1 MKKILYSSLFLSI
14 LQSILFWHKSPG
26 ISVILFI
33 VPTVLVILYNLKEK
47 QMINNKKGI
56 LWAIPIILLSLT
68 YFIFN
73 NAFFQVL
80 NIPVIFTLIVI
91 MCISITEEKISE
103 NRFIRNILGK
113 IFKPFGIMF
122 EFISDFE
129 MDDFLEKRKEIQNE
143 KVEFIKKLGK
153 SILISIP
160 VIIIIIIL
168 LSSADSVFGNLFKD
182 ISEFIS
188 KTFSSKKIS
197 DIIWRIVCIVI
208 SFIYMMVFIITFTR
222 KRNTETQEHNN
233 SKRINLGDFTIN
245 TLLIFLNII
254 YFIFSIIQF
263 KYLFINAGKVADFDY
278 ATYARTGFFQLMFVS
293 FINFG
298 LIKISKNTEN
308 EKLNKILKILLIIFT
323 IIIVI
328 SAIFRMHLYEQE
340 YGYTY
345 LRLFVYFILAT
356 EILIL
361 IPILME
367 ICGQKLDVFKIS
379 LEIIVTMYLILNF
392 INIDYI
398 IARNNIDRYLLDPE
412 NNTLDAYYI
421 TEATGTDAIK
431 EKIKIL
437 NQDDSKLSYEKKEHL
452 KNIQEII
459 KSNLRGYKVMY
470 GSNYNPSL
478 AEMNLSKNK
487 VNKLLENVD
496 LTSKT
501 IDIVNNYQKEC
512 YK

>member
-26 ISVILFI
+26 ISVVLFI
-33 VPTVLVILYNLKEK
+33 VPTILVILYNLKEK
-47 QMINNKKGI
+47 EMINNRKGI

-73 NAFFQVL
+73 NSFFQIL
-80 NIPVIFTLIVI
+80 NIPVIFTLIII
-91 MCISITEEKISE
+91 MCISITEEKILK
-103 NRFIRNILGK
+103 NRFIRNIVGK
-113 IFKPFGIMF
+113 AFKPFGVIF

-129 MDDFLEKRKEIQNE
+129 MDDFLEKRKEIKNE

-182 ISEFIS
+182 ISEVIS
-188 KTFSSKKIS
+188 KTFSSEKIS

-208 SFIYMMVFIITFTR
+208 SFIYIIAFIIIFTR
-222 KRNTETQEHNN
+222 KKCTEPQEHKN
-233 SKRINLGDFTIN
+233 SKKINLSNFTIN
-245 TLLIFLNII
+245 TLLICLNII
-254 YFIFSIIQF
+254 YFVFSIIQF
-263 KYLFINAGKVADFDY
+263 KYLFTNAGKVDNFDY

-293 FINFG
+293 FINLG
-298 LIKISKNTEN
+298 LIKISKNTKN
-308 EKLNKILKILLIIFT
+308 EKLNRILKMLLIIFT
-323 IIIVI
+323 VIIVI
-328 SAIFRMHLYEQE
+328 SAMFRMHLYEQE

-345 LRLFVYFILAT
+345 LRLFVYFILTT

-367 ICGQKLDVFKIS
+367 ICGRKLDVFKIS

-412 NNTLDAYYI
+412 NNTLDSYYI
-421 TEATGTDAIK
+421 TKSTGTDAIK

-437 NQDDSKLSYEKKEHL
+437 NQDGSKLSYTKQEELKYMKED
-452 KNIQEII
+452 I
-459 KSNLRGYKVMY
+459 KANLRGYQSIYVT
-470 GSNYNPSL
+470 NYNPSFV
-478 AEMNLSKNK
+478 EMNLSKNRVK
-487 VNKLLENVD
+487 KLLENLD
-496 LTSKT
+496 LTPKT
-501 IDIVNNYQKEC
+501 TDIVNNYQM
-512 YK
+512 YYYN